1 MKAILRV
8 ISALEV
14 RLQIRSPLIIC
25 LIKFESGRT
34 KNTANG
40 NGLTMME
47 QSNKYRIF
55 VLLLLMLT
63 YLFSYMDRQI
73 LSILIEDIGNDF
85 TLNDTQRGL
94 LMGLAFAL
102 FYAGLGVPVAWLAD
116 RTNRKNIIAGAVTIW
131 SIATALCA
139 TATGFWSLFA
149 ARVGVG
155 IGEAGGT
162 PPAHSILGDYFKK
175 SELTRALSVYSLG
188 PALGA
193 ALGLMA
199 GGWLADQVGW
209 RMTFVIVG
217 LPGILLG
224 IIVYF
229 TVREP
234 QRGRFVVDASEPMVA
249 RSFKETFASLC
260 KQPAYIGILTGHM
273 LQVMCSFILMSWSAV
288 IMIRTFNA
296 STSEVGLFL
305 GLGVLFGAPPGMIAG
320 GFLADKM
327 GYRDARWMAWIPA
340 IVLLIAM
347 PFYVGA
353 MFVNS
358 LFMMAFLICIGGF
371 FVAFSYA
378 PGIGIIQTIVQPD
391 ERALAS
397 SLLFLTA
404 SLVGLGLG
412 PIVSGWL
419 SDTLR
424 PTYGLSS
431 INIAVAVSQV
441 FFIPSAMFYYWTA
454 SKLKDHSIRD
464 D

>member
-1 MKAILRV
+1 MD
-8 ISALEV
+8 E
-14 RLQIRSPLIIC
+14 P
-25 LIKFESGRT
+25 T
-34 KNTANG
+34 
-40 NGLTMME
+40 
-47 QSNKYRIF
+47 NKYRIY
-55 VLLLLMLT
+55 VLGLLMLT

-73 LSILIEDIGNDF
+73 MSILIEDIGNDF

-116 RTNRKNIIAGAVTIW
+116 RANRKNIIAAAVTIW
-131 SIATALCA
+131 SVATAVCA
-139 TATGFWSLFA
+139 MATGFWSLFA

-155 IGEAGGT
+155 VGEAGGT

-224 IIVYF
+224 IIVYL

-234 QRGRFVVDASEPMVA
+234 QRGRFVTQPSDPIQP
-249 RSFKETFASLC
+249 RGFGETFASLW
-260 KQPAYIGILTGHM
+260 KQRAYVGILTGHM
-273 LQVMCSFILMSWSAV
+273 LQVMCSYILMSWAAV
-288 IMIRTFNA
+288 IMIRTFEA
-296 STSEVGLFL
+296 STSQVGLYL
-305 GLGVLFGAPPGMIAG
+305 GLGILFGSPTGMIAG

-340 IVLLIAM
+340 IVLFIAM
-347 PFYVGA
+347 PFYMGA
-353 MFVNS
+353 MFVDS
-358 LFMMAFLICIGGF
+358 IALMAFLIGIGGF

-378 PGIGIIQTIVQPD
+378 PGIGVIQTVVKPD

-397 SLLFLTA
+397 SLLFLTS
-404 SLVGLGLG
+404 SLLGLGLG

-419 SDTLR
+419 SDVLR
-424 PTYGLSS
+424 PTLGSSS
-431 INIAVAVSQV
+431 INYAVAVSQI
-441 FFIPSAMFYYWTA
+441 FLIPAALFYYWTA
-454 SKLKDHSIRD
+454 FHLKDHSIRD
-464 D
+464 DA

>member
-1 MKAILRV
+1 MN
-8 ISALEV
+8 
-14 RLQIRSPLIIC
+14 
-25 LIKFESGRT
+25 T
-34 KNTANG
+34 K
-40 NGLTMME
+40 
-47 QSNKYRIF
+47 QSNKYRIY

-73 LSILIEDIGNDF
+73 MSILIEDIGNEF

-116 RTNRKNIIAGAVTIW
+116 RANRKNIIAAAVTIW
-131 SIATALCA
+131 SVATALCA
-139 TATGFWSLFA
+139 AATGFWSLFA

-209 RMTFVIVG
+209 RMTFIIVG

-224 IIVYF
+224 LIVYL

-234 QRGRFVVDASEPMVA
+234 QRGRFVVETSDTIVS
-249 RSFKETFASLC
+249 RGFRETFLSLC
-260 KQPAYIGILTGHM
+260 KQPAYVGILTGHM
-273 LQVMCSFILMSWSAV
+273 LQVMCSFILMSWAAV
-288 IMIRTFNA
+288 IMIRTFGA

-305 GLGVLFGAPPGMIAG
+305 GLGILFGSPSGMIAG

-327 GYRDARWMAWIPA
+327 GYRDARWMAWLPA
-340 IVLLIAM
+340 IVLVIAL
-347 PFYVGA
+347 PFYAGA
-353 MFVNS
+353 MFVGS
-358 LFMMAFLICIGGF
+358 MGVMAILIGIGGF

-378 PGIGIIQTIVQPD
+378 PGIGIIQTIVKPD

-397 SLLFLTA
+397 ALLFL
-404 SLVGLGLG
+404 SSSILGLGFG

-419 SDTLR
+419 SDVLR
-424 PTYGLSS
+424 PTYGALS
-431 INIAVAVSQV
+431 INIAVAGSQIFLV
-441 FFIPSAMFYYWTA
+441 PAALFYYWTA

-464 D
+464 DS